1 MSKLFLYIH
10 KKSGARYAQYAHLIK
25 STVTFINE
33 TKFLPYTKIE
43 VFTMEPSSRP
53 LDSLNAARAKK
64 VIVELKN
71 GKQYLGKLKAFDIHI
86 NIVLEEAEERV
97 NGETSK
103 KLGTLFLRGDAIIY
117 ICPN

>member
-1 MSKLFLYIH
+1 
-10 KKSGARYAQYAHLIK
+10 
-25 STVTFINE
+25 
-33 TKFLPYTKIE
+33 
-43 VFTMEPSSRP
+43 MEPSRP
-53 LDSLNAARAKK
+53 LDSLNAAKGKK

-86 NIVLEEAEERV
+86 NIVLEDGEERV

-103 KLGTLFLRGDAIIY
+103 KLGTVFLRGDAIIY